1 MGKTANKMWI
11 IVYDDGRRV
20 TITAETKTEAI
31 ERAERFTRAK
41 VNKVINVADF
51 IRDAEKYGIQED

>member
-1 MGKTANKMWI
+1 MGKTANEMWLI
-11 IVYDDGRRV
+11 IYDDGTRCTLTGSDKTDV
-20 TITAETKTEAI
+20 TAK
-31 ERAERFTRAK
+31 AERYTTRR